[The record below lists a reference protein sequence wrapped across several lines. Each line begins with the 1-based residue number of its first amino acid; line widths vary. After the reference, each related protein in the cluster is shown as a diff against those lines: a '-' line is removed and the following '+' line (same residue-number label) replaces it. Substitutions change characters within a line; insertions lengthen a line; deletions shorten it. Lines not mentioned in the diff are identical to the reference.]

1 MKAFDYHAPDTLDEA
16 LSLLDRYGEDATL
29 IAGGT
34 ALVLFMKQ
42 RLVQPEHL
50 VSLGRV
56 RELSGIF
63 RSNGDIRLGAMTT
76 HRDVETSPLVAEA
89 APLLA
94 KTYGHVATPRIR
106 NVATV
111 GGGLV
116 HADPNLDPPP
126 GLIALG
132 ARVTLASSSGER
144 AIPIE
149 DLFLDYYETSL
160 MPGEIVTRVDVP
172 LPGPNTGGA
181 FAKFLPRTADD
192 YATVLA
198 SATITLSEDGTTCR
212 EVRIGLGS
220 VGVTPIR
227 ATGAE
232 EVLRGREPS
241 PDLIRRAAE
250 AVEPQVDPLD
260 DFRGSAGYKTR
271 MAVVFTRRVLEQALA
286 DARGLTPSTGTFA

>member
-1 MKAFDYHAPDTLDEA
+1 MNTFQYHTPGTLDEA
-16 LSLLDRYGEDATL
+16 VSLLDRYGEDATL

-50 VSLGRV
+50 VSLQRV
-56 RELSGIF
+56 PDLAGVS
-63 RSNGDIRLGAMTT
+63 RSNGGIRVGAMAT
-76 HRDVETSPLVAEA
+76 HRAVETSPVVASTI
-89 APLLA
+89 PLLVDA
-94 KTYGHVATPRIR
+94 YRHVATPRIR
-106 NVATV
+106 NMATV

-132 ARVTLASSSGER
+132 AVVTLASSSGER
-144 AIPIE
+144 AIPVE

-160 MPGEIVTRVDVP
+160 HPGEIVTRVDVP
-172 LPGPNTGGA
+172 EPRPNTGGA
-181 FAKFLPRTADD
+181 FIKFLPRTADD

-198 SATITLSEDGTTCR
+198 SATVTLSEDGTTCR

-227 ATGAE
+227 ATEAE
-232 EVLRGREPS
+232 EVLRGQAPS
-241 PDLIRRAAE
+241 PQLIRRAAE
-250 AVEPQVDPLD
+250 AVETQVDPMD

-286 DARGLTPSTGTFA
+286 GARGEG

>member
-1 MKAFDYHAPDTLDEA
+1 MNAFQYHTPETLDEA
-16 LSLLDRYGEDATL
+16 LSLLDRHGESATL

-50 VSLGRV
+50 VSLQRV
-56 RELSGIF
+56 PDLAGVS
-63 RSNGDIRLGAMTT
+63 RSNGGIRAGAMAT
-76 HRDVETSPLVAEA
+76 HRAVETSPLVASTI
-89 APLLA
+89 PLLVD
-94 KTYGHVATPRIR
+94 TYRHVATPRIR

-132 ARVTLASSSGER
+132 AVVTLVSSSGER
-144 AIPIE
+144 AIPVE

-160 MPGEIVTRVDVP
+160 NPGEIVTRVDVP
-172 LPGPNTGGA
+172 EPQPNTGGA
-181 FAKFLPRTADD
+181 FIKFLPRTADD

-198 SATITLSEDGTTCR
+198 STTMTLSEDGTTCL

-220 VGVTPIR
+220 VGITPIR
-227 ATGAE
+227 ATRAE
-232 EVLRGREPS
+232 EVLRGQAPS
-241 PDLIRRAAE
+241 PELIRRAAE
-250 AVEPQVDPLD
+250 AVEAQVDPMD
-260 DFRGSAGYKTR
+260 DFRGSAAYKTR

-286 DARGLTPSTGTFA
+286 NARGERAKEEHP

>member
-1 MKAFDYHAPDTLDEA
+1 MNAFRYHTPGTLDEA
-16 LSLLDRYGEDATL
+16 LSLLDLHGEDATL

-34 ALVLFMKQ
+34 ALILFMKQ

-50 VSLGRV
+50 VSLQRV
-56 RELSGIF
+56 PDLGGISL
-63 RSNGDIRLGAMTT
+63 SNGGIRLGATAT
-76 HRDVETSPLVAEA
+76 HRAVETSPLVANTI
-89 APLLA
+89 PLLVE
-94 KTYGHVATPRIR
+94 TYRHVATPRIR
-106 NVATV
+106 NMATV

-132 ARVTLASSSGER
+132 ARVAIVSSSGER
-144 AIPIE
+144 AIPVE

-160 MPGEIVTRVDVP
+160 LPGEIVTRVDVP
-172 LPGPNTGGA
+172 RPQPNTGGA
-181 FAKFLPRTADD
+181 FIKFLPRTADD

-198 SATITLSEDGTTCR
+198 SASMTLSEDGTTCR

-227 ATGAE
+227 ATAAE
-232 EVLRGREPS
+232 EVLRGQSPS
-241 PDLIRRAAE
+241 PHLIRRAAE
-250 AVEPQVDPLD
+250 AVEAQVDPMD

-271 MAVVFTRRVLEQALA
+271 MAVVFTRRALEQALA
-286 DARGLTPSTGTFA
+286 DARGRS